1 MQLHVTFKNQNTV
14 LPIAYRYFVQSMIY
28 NALESNSGFSQ
39 FLHDS
44 GYINENRGYKFF
56 TFSPLSG
63 NYQIKNKKIIF
74 SDNISLEIRSF
85 EPEIIRLLICALK
98 DGSKT
103 DIGRNTLTVEKC
115 VLSNKIFY
123 QPIVK
128 IKTISPIT
136 AYVTRDYTN
145 RIYFSP
151 EDNDFNQLIVNN
163 AKRKW
168 LSAGKSEDDFIL
180 SFKHID
186 TMPIKKE
193 VTTYKKSYIT
203 AWHGGFVL
211 EGNPEVISFLY
222 NVGLGSKNSQGF
234 GMFEVIE

>member
-1 MQLHVTFKNQNTV
+1 MQLHITFKNQNTV

-28 NALESNSGFSQ
+28 NAMENNSDFSF

-44 GYINENRGYKFF
+44 GYVNENKSFKLF
-56 TFSPLSG
+56 TFSPLMGS
-63 NYQIKNKKIIF
+63 YQIKNKKITF
-74 SDNISLEIRSF
+74 FDNVSLEIRSS
-85 EPEIIRLLICALK
+85 EPAIIQNLICALK
-98 DGSKT
+98 NENEVDM
-103 DIGRNTLTVEKC
+103 GRNTLTVKNC
-115 VLSNKIFY
+115 VLRDKTIY
-123 QPIVK
+123 QPSVK

-136 AYVTRDYTN
+136 TYVTRDYTN

-151 EDNDFNQLIVNN
+151 EDGDFNQLVINN

-168 LSAGKSEDDFIL
+168 LSAGKSEDEFNL
-180 SFKHID
+180 SLKRIND
-186 TMPIKKE
+186 IPIKKE
-193 VTTYKKSYIT
+193 VTVYKKSYIT